1 MPAVIAVA
9 VLGALAALPACPAL
23 YLMHLG
29 IGQARI
35 LLARRD
41 VTQVLGDPSASQK
54 EKSLIRLAREAKRYG
69 EEQIGLRRT
78 HNFDTYV
85 RLDRKVVCW
94 VVSAAERTRLE
105 AYHWW
110 FPVVGTVP
118 YKGYFTR
125 PRAEEEAR
133 RLSGEGYDTTVGGVA
148 AYSTLGWF
156 GDPIFSTF
164 LRYPEAEIPE
174 LILHELTHATLF
186 LKGEVDFDEGFAT
199 FVGNTAGMA
208 FLARRFGPDDRRVR
222 EARARIADDVAFGA
236 FIEKVSRR
244 LEALYAQKL
253 PERETM
259 ARREEIF
266 REEKRAFEDMKKG
279 FSTPLY
285 EDFARQEW
293 NNAVILAN
301 RRYYGDLSAF
311 ERLYEAKGR
320 DLRKVMAFFLDA
332 QKRGEDPRSALRR
345 ATGAAGTASQA
356 EAG

>member
-1 MPAVIAVA
+1 M
-9 VLGALAALPACPAL
+9 
-23 YLMHLG
+23 
-29 IGQARI
+29 RI

-41 VTQVLGDPSASQK
+41 VTQVLGDPSVNPK

-94 VVSAAERTRLE
+94 VVSAAGKTRLE
-105 AYHWW
+105 AYRWW

-118 YKGYFTR
+118 YKGYFER
-125 PRAEEEAR
+125 PRAEEGPAALQRGVRHDGGRRGRLQHAR
-133 RLSGEGYDTTVGGVA
+133 LVRRSDLLDVSAVSGG
-148 AYSTLGWF
+148 
-156 GDPIFSTF
+156 GDPQAEFFTSSPTRRSSSRERSTST
-164 LRYPEAEIPE
+164 R
-174 LILHELTHATLF
+174 
-186 LKGEVDFDEGFAT
+186 GFAT
-199 FVGNTAGMA
+199 FLGNTAGLA

-244 LEALYAQKL
+244 LEALYARKL
-253 PERETM
+253 PERETL

-266 REEKRAFEDMKKG
+266 REEKRAFEETKKG
-279 FSTPLY
+279 FSTPIY
-285 EDFARQEW
+285 DDFTRQEW

-301 RRYYGDLSAF
+301 RRYYGDLAAF
-311 ERLYEAKGR
+311 ERLYQAKGR
-320 DLRKVMAFFLDA
+320 DLRRVLEFFLDA

-345 ATGAAGTASQA
+345 ATGTAGTASQA